1 MFKQLLIGAFVL
13 FSGAANASP
22 TVMALFNTIK
32 AAGTEV
38 SVDHPSVCS
47 NKQIMGM
54 YQYRYRVIDRLTIC
68 VANHKGDNAELRDT
82 VLHEAVH
89 VAQTCK
95 GGNLYT
101 PVSIA
106 RSSSTQEIAFLSQ
119 HYSHSQ
125 LPEELEARVIARE
138 QDEVFVTNL
147 IKEHCK

>member
-1 MFKQLLIGAFVL
+1 
-13 FSGAANASP
+13 
-22 TVMALFNTIK
+22 
-32 AAGTEV
+32 
-38 SVDHPSVCS
+38 
-47 NKQIMGM
+47 MGM

-68 VANHKGDNAELRDT
+68 VANHKGDSAELRDT

-106 RSSSTQEIAFLSQ
+106 RSTSSQEIAFLSQ
-119 HYSHSQ
+119 HYSQSQ

-147 IKEHCK
+147 IKQYCK